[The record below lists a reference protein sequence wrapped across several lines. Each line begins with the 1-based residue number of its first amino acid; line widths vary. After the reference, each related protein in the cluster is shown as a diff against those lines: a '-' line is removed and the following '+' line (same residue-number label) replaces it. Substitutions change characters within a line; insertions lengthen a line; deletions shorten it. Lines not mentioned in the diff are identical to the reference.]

1 MLKIAI
7 TGNIA
12 SGKSQVENILINLN
26 YKVADTDKINH
37 DILKN
42 DVETINKIKN
52 SFSTDDITDEN
63 NNISREKLGKIV
75 FSDNSKK
82 TLLEKI
88 LHKRI
93 NEKVNEFFEE
103 NKNEKIIFVSIPLLF
118 ETNQQKNF
126 DKIIFIS
133 ADEKLR
139 LQRLIKR
146 NNYSV
151 EYAIKRIKSQESE
164 EQKIKKSDF
173 IVYNNSDFKNL
184 ENQICSVLN
193 KLTNQVF

>member
-42 DVETINKIKN
+42 DIETINKIKN
-52 SFSTDDITDEN
+52 SFFADDITDEN
-63 NNISREKLGKIV
+63 NNISREKLGKII

-82 TLLEKI
+82 SLLEKI

-118 ETNQQKNF
+118 ETNQQENF

-164 EQKIKKSDF
+164 ELKIKKSDF

-184 ENQICSVLN
+184 ENQISDVLN
-193 KLTNQVF
+193 KLTNQEF

>member
-12 SGKSQVENILINLN
+12 SGKSQVENILIDLN

-42 DVETINKIKN
+42 DIETINKIKN
-52 SFSTDDITDEN
+52 AFFSDDITDKN
-63 NNISREKLGKIV
+63 NDISREKLGKIV

-103 NKNEKIIFVSIPLLF
+103 NKKEKILFVSIPLLF
-118 ETNQQKNF
+118 ETNQQENF

-146 NNYSV
+146 NNYSFD
-151 EYAIKRIKSQESE
+151 YAIKRIKSQESE

-173 IVYNNSDFKNL
+173 IVYNNSDLRNL
-184 ENQICSVLN
+184 NNQISDILK
-193 KLTNQVF
+193 KLTN

>member
-12 SGKSQVENILINLN
+12 SGKSQVENILIDLN

-42 DVETINKIKN
+42 DIETINEIKN
-52 SFSTDDITDEN
+52 AFFSEDITDEN
-63 NNISREKLGKIV
+63 NDISREKLGKIV
-75 FSDNSKK
+75 FFDNSKK
-82 TLLEKI
+82 SLLEKI

-93 NEKVNEFFEE
+93 NEKVNEFFAE
-103 NKNEKIIFVSIPLLF
+103 NKNEKILFVSIPLLF
-118 ETNQQKNF
+118 ETNQQENF

-151 EYAIKRIKSQESE
+151 EYAIKRIKSQASE

-173 IVYNNSDFKNL
+173 IVYNNSDLKNL
-184 ENQICSVLN
+184 KNQISDVLQ
-193 KLTNQVF
+193 KLTN

>member
-12 SGKSQVENILINLN
+12 SGKSQVENILIDLN

-42 DVETINKIKN
+42 DIETINEIKN
-52 SFSTDDITDEN
+52 AFFSDDITDKN
-63 NNISREKLGKIV
+63 NDISREKLGKIV

-103 NKNEKIIFVSIPLLF
+103 NKKEKILFVSIPLLF
-118 ETNQQKNF
+118 ETNQQENF

-146 NNYSV
+146 NNYSFD
-151 EYAIKRIKSQESE
+151 YAIKRIKSQESE

-173 IVYNNSDFKNL
+173 IVYNNSDLKNL
-184 ENQICSVLN
+184 NNQISDILK
-193 KLTNQVF
+193 KLTN

>member
-12 SGKSQVENILINLN
+12 SGKSQVENILIDLN

-42 DVETINKIKN
+42 DIDTINEIKN
-52 SFSTDDITDEN
+52 AFFSEDITDEN
-63 NNISREKLGKIV
+63 NDISREKLGKIV

-103 NKNEKIIFVSIPLLF
+103 NKNEKITFVSIPLLF

-184 ENQICSVLN
+184 ENQISAVLK

>member
-12 SGKSQVENILINLN
+12 SGKSQVENILIDLN

-42 DVETINKIKN
+42 DIETINEIKN
-52 SFSTDDITDEN
+52 AFFSEDITDEN
-63 NNISREKLGKIV
+63 NGISREKLGKIV

-82 TLLEKI
+82 SLLEKI

-93 NEKVNEFFEE
+93 NEKVNEFFAE
-103 NKNEKIIFVSIPLLF
+103 NKNEKILFVSIPLLF
-118 ETNQQKNF
+118 ETNQQENF

-173 IVYNNSDFKNL
+173 IVYNNSDLKNL
-184 ENQICSVLN
+184 KNQISDVLQ
-193 KLTNQVF
+193 KLTN